1 MFKTFHQVHFNLSV
15 NGDAFVKYAF
25 MCLLILSFYIF
36 GGGMSIPYY
45 ICLGLENLDGFISWG
60 RKHYGPVWSSFMSN
74 FTSSFTTSIAKQPI
88 LCPTLGSVS
97 LKTHPHRV
105 KHVVKLQ
112 KHGSLPH
119 S

>member
-45 ICLGLENLDGFISWG
+45 ICLGLENLDGFILWG
-60 RKHYGPVWSSFMSN
+60 RKHYVHDW
-74 FTSSFTTSIAKQPI
+74 TSSPVLGRSPHCWNIWPGY
-88 LCPTLGSVS
+88 LC
-97 LKTHPHRV
+97 
-105 KHVVKLQ
+105 
-112 KHGSLPH
+112 HGN
-119 S
+119 